1 VSGHLT
7 VSGNL
12 NTNGNLYVFNGMYLT
27 DAATPT
33 YSDLSDA
40 RWMIFQGDGRVRRVP
55 DFDFRLYVAGIAA
68 SSQHL
73 KHHIGAAATVP
84 DVSALAPKTYVWNDD
99 GFREITAP
107 GERFGLIAEEVA
119 AVDDRLVTLDADGE
133 VTGLDHSALIAALIA
148 KVADLEARI
157 EAMEQ

>member
-1 VSGHLT
+1 
-7 VSGNL
+7 
-12 NTNGNLYVFNGMYLT
+12 
-27 DAATPT
+27 
-33 YSDLSDA
+33 
-40 RWMIFQGDGRVRRVP
+40 
-55 DFDFRLYVAGIAA
+55 
-68 SSQHL
+68 
-73 KHHIGAAATVP
+73 
-84 DVSALAPKTYVWNDD
+84 VSALAPKTYVWNDD